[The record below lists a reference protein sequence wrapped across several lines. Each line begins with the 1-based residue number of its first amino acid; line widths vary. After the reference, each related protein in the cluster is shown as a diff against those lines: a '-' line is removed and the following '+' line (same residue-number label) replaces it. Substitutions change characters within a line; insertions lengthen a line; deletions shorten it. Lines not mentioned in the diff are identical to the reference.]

1 MNLRNDLL
9 KASKKHFEAQ
19 IEKHRI
25 NVENL
30 LNNSVGVGEHADIM
44 ETIEGELEKMSA
56 YQLVG
61 MDSVTLN
68 AERLIRGES
77 TDNVAYMDMV
87 KVQELTREKM
97 KAFENKHGLIEDP
110 GADK

>member
-56 YQLVG
+56 YHYKLE
-61 MDSVTLN
+61 MLDYFDISLN
-68 AERLIRGES
+68 DKKLL
-77 TDNVAYMDMV
+77 N
-87 KVQELTREKM
+87 
-97 KAFENKHGLIEDP
+97 ENLMG
-110 GADK
+110 